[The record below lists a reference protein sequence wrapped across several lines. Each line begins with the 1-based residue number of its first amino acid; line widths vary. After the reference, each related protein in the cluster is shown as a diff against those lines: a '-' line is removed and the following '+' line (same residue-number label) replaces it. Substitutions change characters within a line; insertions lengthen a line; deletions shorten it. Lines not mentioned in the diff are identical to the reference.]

1 MLTVDSRGFSLTTRI
16 FGSTAA
22 VVAAVLGVT
31 LFFTSRQAARTADA
45 TVNRALAQ
53 ASSQIAS
60 QLDARRRELQGQSET
75 FAKDPELRAMVQN
88 NVRPGDL
95 LDRVI
100 EAKQRIGADWAQ
112 ATDAGGVLLAK
123 SDDPGAQPV
132 DLSGSALIVGALSGV
147 AAHGYG
153 REPAPRGLFQ
163 ATAVPVT
170 VPTGDNREHVV
181 GTLMVVRT
189 IDESFA
195 QSVKSASADS
205 IDVAF
210 FALES
215 AGPRLVANT
224 IGSGEIIRDAIAGIP
239 WPAEW
244 DSAGAPPPMRTTVR
258 ILGEQ
263 YVALGVPLRAAS
275 GSLVGGML
283 VLKDRDREFAAFRQL
298 TRVIIAWGTVGLAL
312 AGLLAF
318 GIARQIT
325 RPVRSLVAATRRAA
339 DGDYT
344 ADIAVTAEGEIGALA
359 DAFRAMLAD
368 LRSKQALVDYL
379 GHGSNDARTVM
390 LASGASSTMARQ
402 AMEGGVAPGMTFAN
416 RYEVK
421 ELLGAG
427 GMGLVFRA
435 MDAELGEV
443 IALKTL
449 KKEMLDQDPNALERF
464 KSEIRLARRISH
476 RNVVRTHDIG
486 EYSGAYY
493 ITMEY
498 VEGRSLK
505 ELIRARGRLPVA
517 VTLTVGKQLCR
528 ALEVAHAAGV
538 IHRDVKPQNMVV
550 QSDGVLK
557 VMDFGIARMATGQG
571 GMTRAGMIVGTPE
584 YMSPEQLMG
593 DELDGRA
600 DIYAVGCVLYECLVG
615 NTPITADTPITI
627 IAKVMEEMPRA
638 PHAVHD
644 DIPVALS
651 DLVMACLAKRA
662 ADRPASALEVHDRL
676 EALG

>member
-1 MLTVDSRGFSLTTRI
+1 MLTVASRGLSLTTRI

-75 FAKDPELRAMVQN
+75 FAKDPDFRALVQSN
-88 NVRPGDL
+88 ARPGDL
-95 LDRVI
+95 LDQVI
-100 EAKQRIGADWAQ
+100 EAQERIGADWAQ

-123 SDDPGAQPV
+123 SDDPSAQPM
-132 DLSGSALIVGALSGV
+132 DLSESALIAGALGGV
-147 AAHGYG
+147 ASHGYG

-170 VPTGDNREHVV
+170 VPTGDRERVV
-181 GTLMVVRT
+181 GTLMVVRG
-189 IDESFA
+189 IDEAFA
-195 QSVKSASADS
+195 QSVKSASSES

-210 FALES
+210 FALDS
-215 AGPRLVANT
+215 SGPRLVANT
-224 IGSGEIIRDAIAGIP
+224 IGAGDEVRSAIASIE
-239 WPAEW
+239 WPAAP
-244 DSAGAPPPMRTTVR
+244 DSALAPPPMRTTVR
-258 ILGEQ
+258 ISGEQ
-263 YVALGVPLRAAS
+263 YVALGAPLRAAS

-339 DGDYT
+339 DGDYS
-344 ADIAVTAEGEIGALA
+344 ADISVTAEGEIGALA

-379 GHGSNDARTVM
+379 GHGTSDEQTVM
-390 LASGASSTMARQ
+390 LGGASSTMARQ
-402 AMEGGVAPGMTFAN
+402 ALEGRVRPGTTFAN

-435 MDAELGEV
+435 MDTELGEV

-449 KKEMLDQDPNALERF
+449 KKSLLDQDPSALERF

-486 EYSGAYY
+486 EYSGEYY

-557 VMDFGIARMATGQG
+557 VMDFGIARMASGQG

-600 DIYAVGCVLYECLVG
+600 DLYAMGCVLYECLVG
-615 NTPITADTPITI
+615 QPPITAESAITI

-638 PHAVHD
+638 PHVVFE

-676 EALG
+676 EAIG

>member
-1 MLTVDSRGFSLTTRI
+1 VASRGFSLTTRI

-53 ASSQIAS
+53 ATSQIAS

-75 FAKDPELRAMVQN
+75 FAKDPDFRALVQSN
-88 NVRPGDL
+88 ARPGDL
-95 LDRVI
+95 LDQVI
-100 EAKQRIGADWAQ
+100 EAQERIDADWAQ

-123 SDDPGAQPV
+123 SDDPGAQPM
-132 DLSGSALIVGALSGV
+132 DLSESALIAGALGGV
-147 AAHGYG
+147 ASHGYG

-170 VPTGDNREHVV
+170 VPAGDRERVV
-181 GTLMVVRT
+181 GTLMVVRG
-189 IDESFA
+189 IDEGFA
-195 QSVKSASADS
+195 QSVKNASSES

-210 FALES
+210 FALDS

-224 IGSGEIIRDAIAGIP
+224 IGAGDEVRRAVASID
-239 WPAEW
+239 WPLVP

-298 TRVIIAWGTVGLAL
+298 TRVIIAWGVVGLAL

-368 LRSKQALVDYL
+368 LRSKQALVDFL
-379 GHGSNDARTVM
+379 GHGTNDARTVM

-402 AMEGGVAPGMTFAN
+402 AMERGVGPGMTFAN

-435 MDAELGEV
+435 MDTELGEV

-476 RNVVRTHDIG
+476 RNVVRTHDLG
-486 EYSGAYY
+486 EHSGSYF

-505 ELIRARGRLPVA
+505 ELIRERGRLPVP

-538 IHRDVKPQNMVV
+538 IHRDIKPQNMVV

-557 VMDFGIARMATGQG
+557 VMDFGIARLASGHGSVTH
-571 GMTRAGMIVGTPE
+571 AGMIVGTPE

-627 IAKVMEEMPRA
+627 IAKVMEETPRA
-638 PHAVHD
+638 PHTAYA

-651 DLVMACLAKRA
+651 ELVMACLAKKA

>member
-1 MLTVDSRGFSLTTRI
+1 MLTVASRGLSLTTRI

-75 FAKDPELRAMVQN
+75 FAKDPDFRALVQSN
-88 NVRPGDL
+88 ARPGDL
-95 LDRVI
+95 LDQVI
-100 EAKQRIGADWAQ
+100 EAQERIGADWAQ

-123 SDDPGAQPV
+123 SDDPSAQPM
-132 DLSGSALIVGALSGV
+132 DLSESALIAGALGGV
-147 AAHGYG
+147 AAHGFG

-170 VPTGDNREHVV
+170 VPTGDRERVV
-181 GTLMVVRT
+181 GTLMVVRG
-189 IDESFA
+189 IDEAFA
-195 QSVKSASADS
+195 QSVKSASSES

-210 FALES
+210 FALDS

-224 IGSGEIIRDAIAGIP
+224 IGAGDDVRRAITSIE
-239 WPAEW
+239 WPAAP
-244 DSAGAPPPMRTTVR
+244 DSAGAPAPMRTTVR

-263 YVALGVPLRAAS
+263 YVALGAPLRAAS

-325 RPVRSLVAATRRAA
+325 RPVRALVAATRRAA
-339 DGDYT
+339 DGDYS

-379 GHGSNDARTVM
+379 GHGSNEAQTVM
-390 LASGASSTMARQ
+390 LAAGASSTMARQ
-402 AMEGGVAPGMTFAN
+402 AMEGRVRPGTTFAN

-449 KKEMLDQDPNALERF
+449 KKSLLDQDPSALDRF

-486 EYSGAYY
+486 EYSGEYY

-600 DIYAVGCVLYECLVG
+600 DLYAMGCVLYECLVG
-615 NTPITADTPITI
+615 QPPITAESAITI

-638 PHAVHD
+638 PHEVFE

-676 EALG
+676 EAIS

>member
-1 MLTVDSRGFSLTTRI
+1 MLTVVSRGLSLTTRI

-75 FAKDPELRAMVQN
+75 FAKDPDFRALVQSN
-88 NVRPGDL
+88 ARPGDL

-100 EAKQRIGADWAQ
+100 EAKERIDADWAQ

-132 DLSGSALIVGALSGV
+132 DLSESALISGALGGV

-163 ATAVPVT
+163 ATVVPVT
-170 VPTGDNREHVV
+170 VPTGDRERVV
-181 GTLMVVRT
+181 GTLMVVRG
-189 IDESFA
+189 IDEGFA
-195 QSVKSASADS
+195 LSVKNASSDS

-210 FALES
+210 FALDAS
-215 AGPRLVANT
+215 GPRLVANT
-224 IGSGEIIRDAIAGIP
+224 IGAGDEVRRAVASIE
-239 WPAEW
+239 WPMAP
-244 DSAGAPPPMRTTVR
+244 DSVGAPPPMRTTVR

-298 TRVIIAWGTVGLAL
+298 TRVIIAWGAVGLAL

-402 AMEGGVAPGMTFAN
+402 AMEGGVTPGMTFAN

-435 MDAELGEV
+435 VDAELGEV

-449 KKEMLDQDPNALERF
+449 KKALLDHDPSALERF

-486 EYSGAYY
+486 EYSGEYY

-505 ELIRARGRLPVA
+505 ELIRARGRLPVP

-557 VMDFGIARMATGQG
+557 VMDFGIARLATGQG
-571 GMTRAGMIVGTPE
+571 SMTRAGMIVGTPE

-600 DIYAVGCVLYECLVG
+600 DLYAMGCVLYECLVG
-615 NTPITADTPITI
+615 QPPITAESAITI
-627 IAKVMEEMPRA
+627 IAKVMEETPRA
-638 PHAVHD
+638 AHAVYD
-644 DIPVALS
+644 DIPMALS

-662 ADRPASALEVHDRL
+662 ADRPATALEVHDRL
-676 EALG
+676 EAIG

>member
-1 MLTVDSRGFSLTTRI
+1 MLSVASRGFSLTTRI
-16 FGSTAA
+16 FGGTAA

-75 FAKDPELRAMVQN
+75 FTKGPDFRALVQSN
-88 NVRPGDL
+88 ARPGDL
-95 LDRVI
+95 LDQVI
-100 EAKQRIGADWAQ
+100 EAQERIDADWAQ

-132 DLSGSALIVGALSGV
+132 DLSESALISGALGGV
-147 AAHGYG
+147 ASHGYG

-163 ATAVPVT
+163 AIAVPVT
-170 VPTGDNREHVV
+170 VPTGDRERVV
-181 GTLMVVRT
+181 GTLMVVRG
-189 IDESFA
+189 IDEGFA
-195 QSVKSASADS
+195 QSVKNASSDS

-210 FALES
+210 FALDS
-215 AGPRLVANT
+215 SGPRLVANT
-224 IGSGEIIRDAIAGIP
+224 IGAGDDVRRAIASIE
-239 WPAEW
+239 WPVAP
-244 DSAGAPPPMRTTVR
+244 DSAGAAPAMRTTVR

-263 YVALGVPLRAAS
+263 YVALGMPLRAAS

-379 GHGSNDARTVM
+379 GNGSNDARTVM
-390 LASGASSTMARQ
+390 LAAGASSTMARQ
-402 AMEGGVAPGMTFAN
+402 AALGGVTPGTTFAN

-435 MDAELGEV
+435 VDVELGEV

-476 RNVVRTHDIG
+476 RNVVRTHDLG
-486 EYSGAYY
+486 EHNGAYF

-505 ELIRARGRLPVA
+505 ELIRARGRLPVP

-557 VMDFGIARMATGQG
+557 VMDFGIARLATGHG
-571 GMTRAGMIVGTPE
+571 GMTHAGMIVGTPE

-627 IAKVMEEMPRA
+627 IAKVMEETPPA
-638 PHAVHD
+638 PHTVHD

-651 DLVMACLAKRA
+651 ELVMACLAKKA
-662 ADRPASALEVHDRL
+662 VDRPATALEVHDRL
-676 EALG
+676 EAMG

>member
-1 MLTVDSRGFSLTTRI
+1 MLSVTSRGFSLTTRI

-45 TVNRALAQ
+45 TVDRALAQ

-75 FAKDPELRAMVQN
+75 FAKDPDFRALVQSN
-88 NVRPGDL
+88 ARPGDL
-95 LDRVI
+95 LDQVI
-100 EAKQRIGADWAQ
+100 EAQQRIDADWAQ

-123 SDDPGAQPV
+123 SDDPGAQPM
-132 DLSGSALIVGALSGV
+132 DLSESALIAGALGGI
-147 AAHGYG
+147 ATHGYG

-170 VPTGDNREHVV
+170 VPTGDRERVV
-181 GTLMVVRT
+181 GTLMVVRG
-189 IDESFA
+189 IDEGFA
-195 QSVKSASADS
+195 QSVKNASSDS

-210 FALES
+210 FALDS

-224 IGSGEIIRDAIAGIP
+224 IGAGGDVRRAIAGIA
-239 WPAEW
+239 WPAAP

-298 TRVIIAWGTVGLAL
+298 TRVIIAWGAVGLAL

-325 RPVRSLVAATRRAA
+325 HPVRSLVAATRRAA

-368 LRSKQALVDYL
+368 LRSKQALVDFL

-390 LASGASSTMARQ
+390 LTSGASSTMARQ

-435 MDAELGEV
+435 VDTELGEV

-476 RNVVRTHDIG
+476 RNVVRTHDLG
-486 EYSGAYY
+486 EHSGAYF

-505 ELIRARGRLPVA
+505 ELIRERGRLPVP

-557 VMDFGIARMATGQG
+557 VMDFGIARLATGHG
-571 GMTRAGMIVGTPE
+571 SMTHAGMIVGTPE

-627 IAKVMEEMPRA
+627 IAKVMEETPPA
-638 PHAVHD
+638 PHTVHA
-644 DIPVALS
+644 DIPVVLS
-651 DLVMACLAKRA
+651 DLVMTCLAKQA
-662 ADRPASALEVHDRL
+662 ADRPATALEVHDRL
-676 EALG
+676 EAIG

>member
-1 MLTVDSRGFSLTTRI
+1 M
-16 FGSTAA
+16 
-22 VVAAVLGVT
+22 
-31 LFFTSRQAARTADA
+31 
-45 TVNRALAQ
+45 
-53 ASSQIAS
+53 
-60 QLDARRRELQGQSET
+60 
-75 FAKDPELRAMVQN
+75 
-88 NVRPGDL
+88 
-95 LDRVI
+95 
-100 EAKQRIGADWAQ
+100 
-112 ATDAGGVLLAK
+112 
-123 SDDPGAQPV
+123 
-132 DLSGSALIVGALSGV
+132 
-147 AAHGYG
+147 
-153 REPAPRGLFQ
+153 
-163 ATAVPVT
+163 
-170 VPTGDNREHVV
+170 
-181 GTLMVVRT
+181 
-189 IDESFA
+189 
-195 QSVKSASADS
+195 
-205 IDVAF
+205 
-210 FALES
+210 
-215 AGPRLVANT
+215 
-224 IGSGEIIRDAIAGIP
+224 
-239 WPAEW
+239 
-244 DSAGAPPPMRTTVR
+244 
-258 ILGEQ
+258 
-263 YVALGVPLRAAS
+263 
-275 GSLVGGML
+275 
-283 VLKDRDREFAAFRQL
+283 
-298 TRVIIAWGTVGLAL
+298 
-312 AGLLAF
+312 
-318 GIARQIT
+318 
-325 RPVRSLVAATRRAA
+325 AATRRAA
-339 DGDYT
+339 DGDYS

-402 AMEGGVAPGMTFAN
+402 AMEGGVAPGTTFAN

-449 KKEMLDQDPNALERF
+449 KKSLLDQDPSALERF

-486 EYSGAYY
+486 EYSGEYY

>member
-1 MLTVDSRGFSLTTRI
+1 MLPVASRGFSLTTRI

-75 FAKDPELRAMVQN
+75 FAKDPDFRALVQSN
-88 NVRPGDL
+88 ARPGDL
-95 LDRVI
+95 LDQVI
-100 EAKQRIGADWAQ
+100 EAQERIDADWAQ

-123 SDDPGAQPV
+123 SDDPGAQPM
-132 DLSGSALIVGALSGV
+132 DLSESALIAGALGGV
-147 AAHGYG
+147 ASHGYG

-163 ATAVPVT
+163 ATVVPVT
-170 VPTGDNREHVV
+170 VPAGDRERLV
-181 GTLMVVRT
+181 GTLMVVRG
-189 IDESFA
+189 IDEGFA
-195 QSVKSASADS
+195 QSVKNASSDS

-210 FALES
+210 FALDS

-224 IGSGEIIRDAIAGIP
+224 IGAGDEVRRAIASID
-239 WPAEW
+239 WPLAP
-244 DSAGAPPPMRTTVR
+244 DSVGAPPPMRTTVR

-368 LRSKQALVDYL
+368 LRSKQALVDFL

-435 MDAELGEV
+435 MDTELGEV

-476 RNVVRTHDIG
+476 RNVVRTHDLG
-486 EYSGAYY
+486 EHSGAYF

-505 ELIRARGRLPVA
+505 ELIRERGRLPVP

-538 IHRDVKPQNMVV
+538 IHRDIKPQNMVV
-550 QSDGVLK
+550 QPDGVLK
-557 VMDFGIARMATGQG
+557 VMDFGIARLATGHG
-571 GMTRAGMIVGTPE
+571 SMTHAGMIVGTPE

-627 IAKVMEEMPRA
+627 IARVMEETPPA
-638 PHAVHD
+638 PHTVWA

-651 DLVMACLAKRA
+651 DLVMACLAKKA

>member
-1 MLTVDSRGFSLTTRI
+1 VLTVASRGLSLTTRI

-45 TVNRALAQ
+45 TVDRALAQ

-75 FAKDPELRAMVQN
+75 FAKDPDFRALVQSN
-88 NVRPGDL
+88 ARPGDL
-95 LDRVI
+95 LDQVI
-100 EAKQRIGADWAQ
+100 EAQERIEADWAQ

-123 SDDPGAQPV
+123 SDDPSAQPM
-132 DLSGSALIVGALSGV
+132 DLSESALIAGALGGV
-147 AAHGYG
+147 AAHGFG

-170 VPTGDNREHVV
+170 VPTGDRERVV
-181 GTLMVVRT
+181 GTLMVVRG
-189 IDESFA
+189 IDEAFA
-195 QSVKSASADS
+195 QSVKNASSES

-210 FALES
+210 FALDS
-215 AGPRLVANT
+215 SGPRLVANT
-224 IGSGEIIRDAIAGIP
+224 IGAGDEVRRAITSIE
-239 WPAEW
+239 WPVAP
-244 DSAGAPPPMRTTVR
+244 DSALAPPPMRTTVR

-263 YVALGVPLRAAS
+263 YVALGAPLRAAS
-275 GSLVGGML
+275 GTLVGGML

-298 TRVIIAWGTVGLAL
+298 TRVIIAWGVVGLAL

-379 GHGSNDARTVM
+379 GHRSNDAQTVM
-390 LASGASSTMARQ
+390 LAAGASSTMARQ

-435 MDAELGEV
+435 MDTELGEV

-476 RNVVRTHDIG
+476 RNVVRTHDLG
-486 EYSGAYY
+486 EHSGAYF

-505 ELIRARGRLPVA
+505 ELIRERGRLPVP

-538 IHRDVKPQNMVV
+538 IHRDIKPQNMVV

-557 VMDFGIARMATGQG
+557 VMDFGIARLTSGHG
-571 GMTRAGMIVGTPE
+571 SMTHAGMIVGTPE

-627 IAKVMEEMPRA
+627 IAKVMEETPPA
-638 PHAVHD
+638 PHTVYA
-644 DIPVALS
+644 DIPMVLS

-662 ADRPASALEVHDRL
+662 ADRPGSALEVHDRL

>member
-1 MLTVDSRGFSLTTRI
+1 MN
-16 FGSTAA
+16 STILLLPGDGIGPE
-22 VVAAVLGVT
+22 VVAAARVVLEAV
-31 LFFTSRQAARTADA
+31 
-45 TVNRALAQ
+45 
-53 ASSQIAS
+53 AS
-60 QLDARRRELQGQSET
+60 
-75 FAKDPELRAMVQN
+75 
-88 NVRPGDL
+88 
-95 LDRVI
+95 I
-100 EAKQRIGADWAQ
+100 EWP
-112 ATDAGGVLLAK
+112 VLP
-123 SDDPGAQPV
+123 D
-132 DLSGSALIVGALSGV
+132 SAL
-147 AAHGYG
+147 
-153 REPAPRGLFQ
+153 
-163 ATAVPVT
+163 
-170 VPTGDNREHVV
+170 
-181 GTLMVVRT
+181 
-189 IDESFA
+189 
-195 QSVKSASADS
+195 
-205 IDVAF
+205 
-210 FALES
+210 
-215 AGPRLVANT
+215 
-224 IGSGEIIRDAIAGIP
+224 
-239 WPAEW
+239 
-244 DSAGAPPPMRTTVR
+244 APPPMRTTVR

-263 YVALGVPLRAAS
+263 FVALGVPLRAAS

-298 TRVIIAWGTVGLAL
+298 TRVIIAWGVAGLAL

-325 RPVRSLVAATRRAA
+325 RPVRSLVAATQRAA

-379 GHGSNDARTVM
+379 GHGSNEARTVM

-402 AMEGGVAPGMTFAN
+402 AMEGGVTPGTTFAN

-435 MDAELGEV
+435 VDAKLGEV

-476 RNVVRTHDIG
+476 RNVVRTHDLG
-486 EYSGAYY
+486 EHSGAYF

-505 ELIRARGRLPVA
+505 ELIRARGRLPVP

-557 VMDFGIARMATGQG
+557 VMDFGIARLATGHG
-571 GMTRAGMIVGTPE
+571 SMTHAGMIVGTPE

-627 IAKVMEEMPRA
+627 IAKVMEVTPPA
-638 PHAVHD
+638 PHAVYD

-651 DLVMACLAKRA
+651 DLVMACLAKKA

-676 EALG
+676 EAIG